1 MNRNLSRGM
10 ETIFFNKILKL
21 KVKYWNKKSLNGIKI
36 REKTAKQRSV
46 NLKIHEYKVIQ
57 SGVQGEKKLWKK
69 QDLKRS
75 VGQYQVVQCMSKWIP
90 KGKEEVNNIFKKI
103 MPQIFPNLVENI
115 DLHKQKAHWT
125 TSKINI
131 MKTTP
136 TCMTINC

>member
-57 SGVQGEKKLWKK
+57 SGVQGKKKIKEKNRTSRVLWDNIKWFSIWVSGYQKEKK
-69 QDLKRS
+69 
-75 VGQYQVVQCMSKWIP
+75 KWTIF
-90 KGKEEVNNIFKKI
+90 FKK
-103 MPQIFPNLVENI
+103 
-115 DLHKQKAHWT
+115 
-125 TSKINI
+125 
-131 MKTTP
+131 
-136 TCMTINC
+136 